1 LRKAMT
7 VAGLLLVGRVEAA
20 LAADAATEAALR
32 PRVLRATRVTSAV
45 PAIDG
50 RLDDPAWSEAEVATD
65 FVQTRPAPGSLASVR
80 TEARILYDEHAL
92 YVGVR
97 AFDPTPAT
105 ILAPWPRRD
114 DEITSDW
121 LFVELDSRHD
131 RRSAFSFGV
140 NPRGVQ
146 VDGVF
151 VADVQYD
158 PTWDAVWRA
167 VARIDDAGWTAEFRI
182 PFSQLSYS
190 AGAEA
195 DHQRLAGTEAD
206 HERLV
211 EAVWGVNVYRYTP
224 RRGESSN
231 WSPRLP
237 SVAGVVSR
245 FNELHLRVPAHTGRL
260 QMAPYVA
267 ARSTR
272 VPGENPL
279 AEGQSLDG
287 GGDLEA
293 GLGSAFTLSAAVRP
307 DFSQVEADPS
317 EVNLTSF
324 ETFFTE
330 KRPLFVDAGGL
341 FHFDSSLPF
350 VTRGNSFAFDQPF
363 YSRRIGGAPHLG
375 LPDGVRFGD
384 LPETASLL
392 GAVKLTGRTSRGWS
406 VGGLGAVTGE
416 ATADFV
422 NGRGDP
428 GTRPVEPRTLFGT
441 TRVARDFRG
450 GASAV
455 GAIATVVERAA
466 MDAPLAALL
475 PERAWAV
482 GVDARHRFGGDAYE
496 LRGFL
501 LGSRLLGSSEAL
513 ARVFHGPGH
522 YTQRPDAPR
531 LEDDAQGGVASGF
544 GGQVRLDRIGGEHW
558 RWTLAAHSLSP
569 RLETNDLGFQRNADW
584 LVALGA
590 IRYQQDHPG
599 RRFRRWSIG
608 SNQIGGGWSF
618 GGERRA
624 AVVNANASVD
634 LHNYWSGALSLDHEL
649 PALQVEALRG
659 GPALLMPARDAA
671 TLTVSSDSRRSSQ
684 WLFAGKAFRDHALGS
699 GGISLAPSAAVRVS
713 DRFAFSLG
721 PSFERTVNA
730 WQFVVRD
737 PGAEG
742 RSIVGRL
749 DQTSLSLI
757 GRFDLAFSNALTLQL
772 YAQPFVSRG
781 RFDRYQRVV
790 APRAPR
796 VQDRVSEVALGSLP
810 VTDPSFSV
818 ADLQVNLVLRWEYRP
833 GSRLYV
839 VWTQSRHHRQA
850 DASLR
855 FPRDAFDGLGVAPT
869 NALLVKLSYWLGR

>member
-1 LRKAMT
+1 MRLSAIVT
-7 VAGLLLVGRVEAA
+7 AGLFGAA
-20 LAADAATEAALR
+20 GIHAASAADKATEAALR
-32 PRVLRATRVTSAV
+32 PRVLSATRLTGAAPAV
-45 PAIDG
+45 DG
-50 RLDDPAWSEAEVATD
+50 RLDEPAWSEAEVATD

-80 TEARILYDEHAL
+80 TEARILYDESAL

-97 AFDPTPAT
+97 AFDPEPAT

-121 LFVELDSRHD
+121 IFVELDSRHD
-131 RRSAFSFGV
+131 RRTAFSFGV

-151 VADVQYD
+151 LADIQYD

-167 VARIDDAGWTAEFRI
+167 VARIDDAGWTVELRI

-190 AGAEA
+190 AEAEP
-195 DHQRLAGTEAD
+195 D
-206 HERLV
+206 HERLA
-211 EAVWGVNVYRYTP
+211 EAVWGLNVYRYTP

-237 SVAGVVSR
+237 SVSGVVSR
-245 FNELHLRVPAHTGRL
+245 FNELHLRVPAHAGRL
-260 QMAPYVA
+260 QVAPYVA

-279 AEGQSLDG
+279 AEGQSLAAG
-287 GGDLEA
+287 ADLEA
-293 GLGSAFTLSAAVRP
+293 GLGSAFTLSAAIHP

-330 KRPLFVDAGGL
+330 RRSLFVDAGGL
-341 FHFDSSLPF
+341 FRFDSGLPF
-350 VTRGNSFAFDQPF
+350 VTRGNSFASDQPF
-363 YSRRIGGAPHLG
+363 YSRRIGSAPHLA
-375 LPDGVRFGD
+375 LPEGVRFGH
-384 LPETASLL
+384 LPETSPLL
-392 GAVKLTGRTSRGWS
+392 GAVKLTGRTSGGWS
-406 VGGLGAVTGE
+406 VGGLGAITGE

-422 NGRGDP
+422 DAQGDP
-428 GTRPVEPRTLFGT
+428 GARSVEPRTFFGT
-441 TRVARDFRG
+441 SRVLRDFRG

-455 GAIATVVERAA
+455 GAIATIVERAN
-466 MDAPLAALL
+466 MDAPLATLL
-475 PERAWAV
+475 PQRALAV
-482 GVDARHRFGGDAYE
+482 GIDGRHRFAGDVYE

-501 LGSRLLGSSEAL
+501 IGSRIEGSPEAL
-513 ARVFHGPGH
+513 AEVFHGPGH

-531 LEDDAQGGVASGF
+531 LEDDAQGGEATGF

-558 RWTLAAHSLSP
+558 RWTLAAHALSP

-584 LVALGA
+584 LVAFGA
-590 IRYQQDHPG
+590 LSYQQDHPG
-599 RRFRRWSIG
+599 RRFRRWSVG

-634 LHNYWSGALSLDHEL
+634 LHNYWAGALSFDHEL

-659 GPALLMPARDAA
+659 GPALLMPARDVV
-671 TLTVSSDSRRSSQ
+671 TLTLSSDSRRSTQ
-684 WLFAGKAFRDHALGS
+684 WLFAGKEFHDNTLGS
-699 GGISLAPSAAVRVS
+699 GGLSLSPSAAVRMS
-713 DRFAFSLG
+713 DRLSFSLG
-721 PSFERTVNA
+721 PSFDRTVNA
-730 WQFVVRD
+730 WQFVARE

-757 GRFDLAFSNALTLQL
+757 GRFDLAFSSALTLQL
-772 YAQPFVSRG
+772 YAQPFMSRG
-781 RFDRYQRVV
+781 RFDRYQVVV
-790 APRAPR
+790 APRAAR
-796 VQDRVSEVALGSLP
+796 VQDRVSPIEAGLLP
-810 VTDPSFSV
+810 VADPSFSV
-818 ADLQVNLVLRWEYRP
+818 ADLQLNLVLRWEYRP

-839 VWTQSRHHRQA
+839 VWTQSRHDRQA
-850 DASLR
+850 DPSLR
-855 FPRDAFDGLGVAPT
+855 FPRDAFDSLGVAPT